1 MLQSYAPDIDL
12 SVIEK
17 LSTAFMDLRAMQD
30 SGDLLYPCV
39 AISCLFPASS
49 LWRVSEDRGM
59 CAQVLDA
66 GAGEHRAPPV
76 GVPGGLDGQDAA
88 ERAVLRLVR

>member
-30 SGDLLYPCV
+30 SGDLLYPCALPSAPSPPV
-39 AISCLFPASS
+39 PLGAC
-49 LWRVSEDRGM
+49 EDRGM
-59 CAQVLDA
+59 RQRC
-66 GAGEHRAPPV
+66 
-76 GVPGGLDGQDAA
+76 
-88 ERAVLRLVR
+88 LRL

>member
-39 AISCLFPASS
+39 AICPVPACS
-49 LWRVSEDRGM
+49 LWRV
-59 CAQVLDA
+59 
-66 GAGEHRAPPV
+66 
-76 GVPGGLDGQDAA
+76 
-88 ERAVLRLVR
+88 

>member
-30 SGDLLYPCV
+30 TGDLLYPCA
-39 AISCLFPASS
+39 AICSFPACS
-49 LWRVSEDRGM
+49 LWRV
-59 CAQVLDA
+59 
-66 GAGEHRAPPV
+66 
-76 GVPGGLDGQDAA
+76 
-88 ERAVLRLVR
+88 

>member
-30 SGDLLYPCV
+30 SGDLLYPC
-39 AISCLFPASS
+39 ALPSAPSPACT
-49 LWRVSEDRGM
+49 LGRV
-59 CAQVLDA
+59 
-66 GAGEHRAPPV
+66 
-76 GVPGGLDGQDAA
+76 
-88 ERAVLRLVR
+88 

>member
-39 AISCLFPASS
+39 AISCLFPACS
-49 LWRVSEDRGM
+49 LCMLARV
-59 CAQVLDA
+59 
-66 GAGEHRAPPV
+66 
-76 GVPGGLDGQDAA
+76 
-88 ERAVLRLVR
+88 

>member
-30 SGDLLYPCV
+30 SGDLLYPC
-39 AISCLFPASS
+39 ALPSAPSPACT
-49 LWRVSEDRGM
+49 LRVRGQPHV
-59 CAQVLDA
+59 CAGTQR
-66 GAGEHRAPPV
+66 GSW
-76 GVPGGLDGQDAA
+76 
-88 ERAVLRLVR
+88 

>member
-30 SGDLLYPCV
+30 SGDLLYPC
-39 AISCLFPASS
+39 
-49 LWRVSEDRGM
+49 
-59 CAQVLDA
+59 
-66 GAGEHRAPPV
+66 APPSA
-76 GVPGGLDGQDAA
+76 PSTACT
-88 ERAVLRLVR
+88 LRV